1 MGIDSLKT
9 ILSPPVDPQEVAL
22 TDDWEAIEKQ
32 LSTPLP
38 KDYKAFVRAYGTGT
52 INHFIVVYNPFSRNK
67 FVRLVERGQ
76 RLLQSLATLI
86 SDFPEYYPHVVY
98 PAPGGLLP
106 FAGTDNGDVFYWQT
120 IGTPEKWTVRVLE
133 SRGPDYYDFAGQMT
147 DFLESLLTK
156 SIQCD
161 VLPQSFPFDRP
172 VFEPIG
178 QSGGS

>member
-98 PAPGGLLP
+98 PAQVVSSRLQVPIT
-106 FAGTDNGDVFYWQT
+106 AMYS
-120 IGTPEKWTVRVLE
+120 IGKLSELQEV
-133 SRGPDYYDFAGQMT
+133 
-147 DFLESLLTK
+147 
-156 SIQCD
+156 
-161 VLPQSFPFDRP
+161 DR
-172 VFEPIG
+172 
-178 QSGGS
+178 